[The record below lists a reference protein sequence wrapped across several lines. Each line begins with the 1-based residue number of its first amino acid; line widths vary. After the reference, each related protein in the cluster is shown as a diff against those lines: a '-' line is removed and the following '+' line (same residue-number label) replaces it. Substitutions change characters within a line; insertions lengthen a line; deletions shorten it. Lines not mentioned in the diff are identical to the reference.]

1 MKKRIYIMMEIKKR
15 ELEPRLYFASVATK
29 KGYSVVIAKK
39 GDIWARRNLLRPGI
53 VLFKSIGPNNV
64 LLINDM
70 IKAGHQIV
78 AWDEEAFVTPKEI
91 NYWIKKRINKENFK
105 KLKYFFS
112 WGSVENDY
120 LCSEYPEYKNKI
132 IATGNS
138 KIEYIKKKNFSVFDK
153 EIKEI
158 KNKQGKFC
166 LFLGNFGRI
175 NNKTFNKGET
185 FVDRAVIQ
193 KIFQVGSSEY
203 NFAKDYEAQQSKIFN
218 QITFLF
224 KEFSKN
230 FSSKK
235 LIVRPHPSE
244 RLEPYYKAANGM
256 KNIKIIEDDFNTLS
270 WIKASDFII
279 SSNCTTSVEAF
290 FLNRTSVNYFPFLDS
305 QKQQFY
311 LPNMVSF
318 NVESIKELIKLLE
331 KIYSNLDK
339 GIRNELPNVE
349 NIDKVL
355 SQAFNNY
362 EDKVCSVENM
372 IKHLDKIQI
381 IKNSKDKNINLY
393 YFNYY
398 LIRSYLRILKENILK
413 IVKGKNYKEFKEYM
427 KLKMANFKYDEIN
440 YKFKAILKSNN
451 QPVEEYQV
459 KEIIPKIFCFEKK

>member
-1 MKKRIYIMMEIKKR
+1 MEIKKR

-39 GDIWARRNLLRPGI
+39 ADIWARRNLLRPGI
-53 VLFKSIGPNNV
+53 VLFKSLGPNNI

-70 IKAGHQIV
+70 IEAGHQIA

-91 NYWIKKRINKENFK
+91 NYWIKKRINRENFK

-112 WGSVENDY
+112 WGTVENDY
-120 LCSEYPEYKNKI
+120 LCNEYPEFKDRI

-138 KIEYIKKKNFSVFDK
+138 RIDILKKKNFSVFDQ

-158 KNKQGKFC
+158 TNAHGEFC

-185 FVDRAVIQ
+185 SVDRAVIE

-218 QITFLF
+218 QIPFLF
-224 KEFSKN
+224 EEFSKN
-230 FSSKK
+230 FPSKK

-244 RLEPYYKAANGM
+244 RLEPYYTAAKGM

-290 FLNRTSVNYFPFLDS
+290 FLNKTSVNYFPFLES

-318 NVESIKELIKLLE
+318 NAESLKKLMILLE

-339 GIRNELPNVE
+339 GILNELPNVE

-355 SQAFNNY
+355 REAFSNY
-362 EDKVCSVENM
+362 EDKICSVENM
-372 IKHLDKIQI
+372 IKCLDKIKI
-381 IKNSKDKNINLY
+381 IKNSKDKNINFY

-398 LIRSYLRILKENILK
+398 LVRSYVRILKENILK
-413 IVKGKNYKEFKEYM
+413 IVNGKNYREFKDYM
-427 KLKMANFKYDEIN
+427 KSKMVNFKYNEIN
-440 YKFKAILKSNN
+440 YKFKAILESNN
-451 QPVEEYQV
+451 QTVKEYQV
-459 KEIIPKIFCFEKK
+459 KEIIPKIFCFEKND